1 MRMSTKKQKLN
12 RVTAILPFYN
22 EQKTLLIVLKAF
34 AGAKNID
41 QIILVNDGSRDTSL
55 RLAKQFLQQVNDSR
69 FELINCRSNH
79 GKAAAVGKGLDR
91 AKNEI
96 ILLYD
101 ADMKH
106 ATSGTIER
114 MVNDFL
120 VHDDQLLI
128 AAVTDKPAILKW
140 RFLDFL
146 SGERMFYKNVLLP
159 YRRLLND
166 DLGYGL
172 EILINHL
179 HRRQKVRLSYDY
191 GQLGHIYKHKDHLNF
206 FGQIASFAKEGV
218 QILGAL
224 ILIVYLEKLKRW
236 FIINKKTRF

>member
-1 MRMSTKKQKLN
+1 MRRSTKKKISA

-41 QIILVNDGSRDTSL
+41 QIILVNDGSRDDSL
-55 RLAKQFLQQVNDSR
+55 RIAKEFLKAQADPR
-69 FELINCRSNH
+69 FALINCRSNH

-91 AKNEI
+91 ANNEI

-106 ATSGTIER
+106 ANSDTIER
-114 MVNDFL
+114 MMTDFVN
-120 VHDDQLLI
+120 HDDQLLI
-128 AAVTDKPAILKW
+128 AAVTDKPAIFKW

-146 SGERMFYKNVLLP
+146 SGERMFYKSVLTP

-172 EILINHL
+172 EILINYL
-179 HRRQKVRLSYDY
+179 HRKQKVRLSYDY

-206 FGQIASFAKEGV
+206 FGQLASFAKEGL
-218 QILGAL
+218 QLLGAL
-224 ILIVYLEKLKRW
+224 FLIIYLEKLQR
-236 FIINKKTRF
+236 